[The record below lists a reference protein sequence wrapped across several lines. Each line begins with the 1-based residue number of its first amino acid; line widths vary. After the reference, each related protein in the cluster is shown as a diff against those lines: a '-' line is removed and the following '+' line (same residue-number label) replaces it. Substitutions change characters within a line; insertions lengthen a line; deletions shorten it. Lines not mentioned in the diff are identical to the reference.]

1 MFGNETRTLP
11 IPEQYITQMKRTQQ
25 NPRFHAE
32 GNVYNHTML
41 VLEQYYKYIDDFS
54 LNAEDREVLYWAAIL
69 HDLGKTKVTR
79 LVEGRWVARGHE
91 AAGVPIARNILLSKP
106 EITPEQRHRILNIVK
121 WHHVPMRWGLM
132 GTRYASYK
140 RLSTQTDIRLLG
152 IFALFDVMGR
162 ICVNKSHVLEVID
175 HFNEVIVSR
184 IQYEFGS
191 HNEIQSFFDKAN
203 YKKKNALWHA
213 LKADDIRLLEKVM
226 YRPPEKEREPQTNCI
241 ISIGPPKSGKT
252 TYLQHMYP
260 NHEHFDFDTTALPNQ
275 KIGLQKMTNDLSR
288 LRKSLSNPFGEER
301 KVVVDGMN
309 LNVSQRKQVMEYVRD
324 CGAKVHYI
332 FFEKSLDEIKANNQ
346 KSSCPIEEA
355 RIQAAY
361 EKLYFPHPWESH
373 SLEVVA

>member
-1 MFGNETRTLP
+1 MRTLP
-11 IPEQYITQMKRTQQ
+11 IPEQYIIQMKRTQQ

-41 VLEQYYKYIDDFS
+41 VLEQFFKHVNEFNLS
-54 LNAEDREVLYWAAIL
+54 AEDQEVLYWAAIL

-79 LVEGRWVARGHE
+79 LVEGRWIARGHE
-91 AAGVPIARNILLSKP
+91 SAGVPIARNILLSKP
-106 EITPEQRHRILNIVK
+106 EITPEQRHRILNIVR
-121 WHHVPMRWGLM
+121 WHHVPMRWGLV
-132 GTRYASYK
+132 GTKYTAYK

-175 HFNEVIVSR
+175 HFNEVIVPR
-184 IQYEFGS
+184 IKYEFGS
-191 HNEIQSFFDKAN
+191 HNEIQNFFDEAN

-213 LKADDIRLLEKVM
+213 LKADDIRLLERVM
-226 YRPPEKEREPQTNCI
+226 YRPPEKERTPQTNCI

-252 TYLQHMYP
+252 TYLRQSYP
-260 NHEHFDFDTTALPNQ
+260 DHQYFDFDAPSGQTPQHIEQ
-275 KIGLQKMTNDLSR
+275 KKIDRSLSR

-301 KVVVDGMN
+301 KVVIDGMN
-309 LNVSQRKQVMEYVRD
+309 LNVAQRKYVMEYVRD
-324 CGAKVHYI
+324 CGSTVHYV
-332 FFEKSLDEIKANNQ
+332 FFEKSLEEIRANNQ
-346 KSSCPIEEA
+346 KSSCPIEET